1 MSVAQ
6 TFAPP
11 TADVLIARAR
21 ALVPQVAAYAREAR
35 EARRVPESIIAEI
48 AEAGL
53 FRILQPAGW
62 GGYEMKPETFYE
74 VLIALAE
81 GDISVGWV
89 YGVLGVHPWLMGLMD
104 QRAVSDVWGNDDSV
118 RLCSSL
124 MPVGKAQKVDGGF
137 RLSGHWRFSSGC
149 HYAQWALLGGIVQS
163 DGAQAGGPPD
173 VRLFLV
179 PQTEYRVDE
188 VWRVS
193 GLCATG
199 SEDILVD
206 DVFVPDYRTRRMIDN
221 LNCVGPGQAVNT
233 SPLYRIPFGQV
244 FFRGVSSPAI
254 GALQAMLDAFVAY
267 AGKRSGPAGKSV
279 DDPVAQQI
287 CAEVTAAID
296 EMKLV
301 LRRNMSVLWEYGARA
316 EVPPMRLRQQFKFQ
330 SASVSHRCAE
340 LATRLMRATGAAG
353 IYDEQPF
360 GRTLADINAARQHIA
375 NQFEMVGRNWGVSIL
390 GGKPA
395 NDMML

>member
-6 TFAPP
+6 TVAPP
-11 TADVLIARAR
+11 TAELLVARAR
-21 ALVPQVAAYAREAR
+21 AMIPQIAARAAEAR
-35 EARRVPESIIAEI
+35 QARRVSASVIAQIE
-48 AEAGL
+48 EAGL
-53 FRILQPAGW
+53 FRILQPARW
-62 GGYEMKPETFYE
+62 GGYEMKPETYYD

-81 GDISVGWV
+81 GDMSVGWV
-89 YGVLGVHPWLMGLMD
+89 YGVLGVHPWLMGLLD
-104 QRAVSDVWGNDDSV
+104 ERAVRDVWGNDDSV

-124 MPVGKAQKVDGGF
+124 MPVGKAEKVDGGF
-137 RLSGHWRFSSGC
+137 KLSGHWRFSSGC
-149 HYAQWALLGGIVQS
+149 HYAEWALLGGAV
-163 DGAQAGGPPD
+163 QAGARAAPD
-173 VRLFLV
+173 IRLFMV
-179 PQTEYRVDE
+179 PQAEYRIADA
-188 VWRVS
+188 WRVS

-206 DVFVPDYRTRRMIDN
+206 DVFVPEYRTRRMVDN
-221 LNCVGPGQAVNT
+221 FQCVGAGLAVNR
-233 SPLYRIPFGQV
+233 SPLYRIPFGQI

-254 GALQAMLDAFVAY
+254 GALQAMLDAFVGY
-267 AGKRSGPAGKSV
+267 AAKRSGPAGKST

-301 LRRNMSVLWEYGARA
+301 LRRNMTVLWEFGEQG
-316 EVPPMRLRQQFKFQ
+316 EVPPLTLRQQFKFQ

-340 LATRLMRATGAAG
+340 LAARLMRATGAAG

-360 GRTLADINAARQHIA
+360 GKALADINAARQHIA
-375 NQFEMVGRNWGVSIL
+375 NQFEMVGRNWGASIL